1 MKVIEQTHELISLP
15 DDLLKTLEKAG
26 RTCYKSEARITED
39 SAAKFVDML
48 VRNKHHAMI
57 EFGDIIVR
65 LTTNRGVTHE
75 LVRHRLCS
83 FAQESTRYVKYD
95 GKMAFIRPVWSDE
108 RLLGEWA
115 PDVSLPEGL
124 SQGDRIWLTSMLR
137 AEDEYTQLLG
147 QGWKA
152 QAAREILPNSLKTEI
167 VVKANIREWRHIFA
181 LRCAKS
187 SHPQMV
193 ALMRPLLADLKSKL
207 PVVFDDL
214 DF

>member
-15 DDLLKTLEKAG
+15 DDLLETLEKAG
-26 RTCYKSEARITED
+26 RTCYKSEGRITED
-39 SAAKFVDML
+39 SAAKFVNML
-48 VRNKHHAMI
+48 VRHKHHAMI

-83 FAQESTRYVKYD
+83 FAQESTRYVRYD
-95 GKMAFIRPVWSDE
+95 GSMAFIRPVWSDE
-108 RLLGEWA
+108 RLLREWDRDT
-115 PDVSLPEGL
+115 PVPEGL
-124 SQGDRIWLTSMLR
+124 TKGDRIWLAAMCR
-137 AEDEYTQLLG
+137 AEEEYTQLL
-147 QGWKA
+147 QEGWKA

-193 ALMRPLLADLKSKL
+193 ELMRPLLADLKSKL

>member
-15 DDLLKTLEKAG
+15 DNLLETLEKAG
-26 RTCYKSEARITED
+26 RTCYKSEARITQD
-39 SAAKFVDML
+39 SAPKFVDML
-48 VRNKHHAMI
+48 VRKKHHAMI

-75 LVRHRLCS
+75 MVRHRLCS

-95 GKMAFIRPVWSDE
+95 GKMAFIRPVWSDKGLLGQWDQDGAIPE
-108 RLLGEWA
+108 RLA
-115 PDVSLPEGL
+115 
-124 SQGDRIWLTSMLR
+124 QGDQIWLKSMLR
-137 AEDEYTQLLG
+137 AEAEYAQLI
-147 QGWKA
+147 QEGWKA

-193 ALMRPLLADLKSKL
+193 ALMQPLLADLKSKL

-214 DF
+214 NV